1 MNRLELLE
9 SRIGGRWTGVRF
21 HYGVAPA
28 GTLTKNDMRLCE
40 AVAKSFDEPFVLSS
54 NSISCPG
61 ARRSLRLTDDDEG
74 LARTV
79 AHSTGVSLDSVRKAV
94 KATPQLESGV
104 TAVTLGRQDSPDV
117 AVSYTHPEV
126 AMNLVRQWQDAHG
139 ESLTVELSTFMAI
152 CGNVVVAACKAGQIR
167 LSFGCPTSRGCGFIL
182 PDALVV
188 GMPYCMIDELFR
200 EHDDDAHL

>member
-1 MNRLELLE
+1 MNRLGLLE
-9 SRIGGRWTGVRF
+9 NRIGGRWTGVRF
-21 HYGVAPA
+21 HYESVPA
-28 GTLTKNDMRLCE
+28 GPLAKHEMRFCE
-40 AVAKSFDEPFVLSS
+40 AVANSFDEPFVLPS
-54 NSISCPG
+54 NLISCPG
-61 ARRSLRLTDDDEG
+61 ARRSLRLIDDDEE

-152 CGNVVVAACKAGQIR
+152 CGNVVVAACKVGQIR
-167 LSFGCPTSRGCGFIL
+167 LSFGCPTSRGCGII
-182 PDALVV
+182 PADTLVV
-188 GMPYCMIDELFR
+188 GMSYCMIDGLFR